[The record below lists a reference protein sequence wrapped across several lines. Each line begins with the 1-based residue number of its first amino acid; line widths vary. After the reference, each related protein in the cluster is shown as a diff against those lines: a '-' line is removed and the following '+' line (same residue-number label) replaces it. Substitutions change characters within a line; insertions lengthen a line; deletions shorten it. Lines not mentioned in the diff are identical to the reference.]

1 MFVFEPEQG
10 KKFLFTGDA
19 GVEAFANIHKCHRN
33 MIKNVYWLK
42 VPHHGSKHN
51 LDSKSILYLHPKV
64 AYISTEKQG
73 HYLNQCTINALK
85 QIGCKVYSTHRN
97 QANFLHNGEREGYT
111 TATPE

>member
-1 MFVFEPEQG
+1 M
-10 KKFLFTGDA
+10 GDA
-19 GVEAFANIHKCHRN
+19 GREAIESMSQDDIDSIQNG
-33 MIKNVYWLK
+33 YWLK

-51 LDSKSILYLHPKV
+51 LDSKSILHLHPQV